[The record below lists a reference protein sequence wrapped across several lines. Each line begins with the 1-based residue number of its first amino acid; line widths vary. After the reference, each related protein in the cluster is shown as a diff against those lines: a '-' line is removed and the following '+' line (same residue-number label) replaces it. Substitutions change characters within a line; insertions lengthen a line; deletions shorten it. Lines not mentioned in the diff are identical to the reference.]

1 VENEMSNSPTTSPT
15 TSERPLIRDC
25 WNKIGVSGDVS
36 CPELKEYIHCRNCPL
51 YSAAAVELL
60 DRDLPANYLGEWTRL
75 VAQEKPEA
83 TGDTQSVVVF
93 RIGAE
98 WLALP
103 TRVFKEIVGIRPVH
117 SLPHRRNG
125 VVLGLANIRGELL
138 VCISLRQILR
148 LDEIAESK
156 KEKLPTANARMLFIQ
171 HEGLRAVCPVDEV
184 FGIHRFR
191 SRELMPVPATLAKA
205 TTYTKAVV
213 SWRQGAVGLLD
224 EDLLFYT
231 LNRGLA

>member
-1 VENEMSNSPTTSPT
+1 MSNSPTTSSAT
-15 TSERPLIRDC
+15 FERSLIHDC
-25 WNKIGVSGDVS
+25 WNRIGVSGDAS
-36 CPELKEYIHCRNCPL
+36 CPELKKHVHCRNCPV

-60 DRDLPANYLGEWTRL
+60 DRDLPENYSDECTRR
-75 VAQEKPEA
+75 VAQRKPEA
-83 TGDTQSVVVF
+83 AGDTQSVIVF
-93 RIGAE
+93 RIGSE

-103 TRVFKEIVGIRPVH
+103 TTVFKEIVGIRPVH

-148 LDEIAESK
+148 LDETAESK
-156 KEKLPTANARMLFIQ
+156 NEKFRTTNARMLFIL

-184 FGIHRFR
+184 FGVHRFR
-191 SRELMPVPATLAKA
+191 PRELKPVLTTLAKGT
-205 TTYTKAVV
+205 TTYIKGVV
-213 SWRQGAVGLLD
+213 SWPQGAVGLLD

-231 LNRGLA
+231 LNRGLT